1 MQHLAVIMDGNG
13 RWAQKRH
20 LPRLMGHRAGA
31 DALDRTM
38 HWCKEAGIKYLTVYA
53 FSTENWKRSEDEVSG
68 LMKLLS
74 HFIKSKERELVE
86 NGVAFR
92 VIGRRTD
99 LSEKLQKE
107 IAALEEKT
115 KGGDFTLV
123 VALSYGGRDEIVRAA
138 LEFAEKCR
146 LGSNRVELGS
156 DRVELGSNRV
166 GLGSNRVE
174 LGSNRVG
181 LGSDAKRPY
190 LTLDDANESLYDAN
204 ESSLKPDKP
213 MEEMFAS
220 CLDTAGIPDPDL
232 IIRTSGELRLSNFL
246 LWQAAYAEFYF
257 SDVLWPDFD
266 KAEFDKALASFSKR
280 ERRMGGR

>member
-74 HFIKSKERELVE
+74 HFIKSKEKELVE

-138 LEFAEKCR
+138 ERLFEKWR
-146 LGSNRVELGS
+146 RGILPRHEDQNPTRQ
-156 DRVELGSNRV
+156 
-166 GLGSNRVE
+166 
-174 LGSNRVG
+174 
-181 LGSDAKRPY
+181 DAASPVDEQ
-190 LTLDDANESLYDAN
+190 T
-204 ESSLKPDKP
+204 
-213 MEEMFAS
+213 FAS

-280 ERRMGGR
+280 DRRMGGRGPVS

>member
-13 RWAQKRH
+13 RWAERHH

-31 DALDRTM
+31 EALDRTM
-38 HWCKEAGIKYLTVYA
+38 HYCKEAGIKYLTVYA
-53 FSTENWKRSEDEVSG
+53 FSTENWKRTEEEVSG

-74 HFIKSKERELVE
+74 HFIKSKEKELVK
-86 NGVAFR
+86 NGVRFR
-92 VIGRRTD
+92 VIGRRED

-138 LEFAEKCR
+138 AKL
-146 LGSNRVELGS
+146 VEQGRLGS
-156 DRVELGSNRV
+156 DRVGLGSTIGSGSKIGSGVGEGSNRID
-166 GLGSNRVE
+166 E
-174 LGSNRVG
+174 E
-181 LGSDAKRPY
+181 AF
-190 LTLDDANESLYDAN
+190 AN
-204 ESSLKPDKP
+204 
-213 MEEMFAS
+213 

-232 IIRTSGELRLSNFL
+232 IVRTSGELRISNFL

-257 SDVLWPDFD
+257 TDVLWPDFD
-266 KAEFDKALASFSKR
+266 KAEFDKALDSFSKR
-280 ERRMGGR
+280 ERRMGGRNGSAA

>member
-138 LEFAEKCR
+138 ERLFEKWR
-146 LGSNRVELGS
+146 HGNMPRREDQALTRQ
-156 DRVELGSNRV
+156 
-166 GLGSNRVE
+166 
-174 LGSNRVG
+174 
-181 LGSDAKRPY
+181 DAASPKDQV
-190 LTLDDANESLYDAN
+190 LTRQDAASPVDEQAFS
-204 ESSLKPDKP
+204 
-213 MEEMFAS
+213 S

-266 KAEFDKALASFSKR
+266 KQEFDKALASFSKR

>member
-166 GLGSNRVE
+166 E

-190 LTLDDANESLYDAN
+190 LTLGDANEYAAN

-213 MEEMFAS
+213 MEEIFSS

>member
-115 KGGDFTLV
+115 KGGDFTLI

-138 LEFAEKCR
+138 ERLFEKWR
-146 LGSNRVELGS
+146 RGNMPRREDQALTRQ
-156 DRVELGSNRV
+156 
-166 GLGSNRVE
+166 
-174 LGSNRVG
+174 
-181 LGSDAKRPY
+181 DAASPIDEQ
-190 LTLDDANESLYDAN
+190 T
-204 ESSLKPDKP
+204 
-213 MEEMFAS
+213 FAS

-257 SDVLWPDFD
+257 TDVLWPDFD
-266 KAEFDKALASFSKR
+266 KAEFDKAIASFSKR
-280 ERRMGGR
+280 DRRMGGRGK